1 MVVDGQERGY
11 NVIKES
17 CRMETDTMKNDI
29 LPAIERWVASG
40 ERVAVATV
48 VKVEG
53 TAPRREG
60 AKLAVSASGEMAGSV
75 SGGCVEGAVLE
86 EALHV
91 LKTGK
96 PVLLQYGITAD
107 MLTDVGLSCG
117 GAISVY
123 VEPLDW

>member
-1 MVVDGQERGY
+1 
-11 NVIKES
+11 
-17 CRMETDTMKNDI
+17 METNILKNEL
-29 LPAIERWVASG
+29 LPTIEQWRAEGKKVAI
-40 ERVAVATV
+40 ATV
-48 VKVEG
+48 VRVLG

-60 AKLAVSASGEMAGSV
+60 AKLVVSDAGELAGSV

-86 EALHV
+86 EALRV

-96 PVLLQYGITAD
+96 PALLQYGITSD

-117 GAISVY
+117 GTISVL

>member
-1 MVVDGQERGY
+1 
-11 NVIKES
+11 
-17 CRMETDTMKNDI
+17 METDTMKNDI
-29 LPAIERWVASG
+29 LPAIERWLAAGEQVAI
-40 ERVAVATV
+40 ATV

-53 TAPRREG
+53 TAPRGEG
-60 AKLAVSASGEMAGSV
+60 AKLAMATNGEMAGSV
-75 SGGCVEGAVLE
+75 SGGCVEGAVFE
-86 EALHV
+86 EAMRV

-117 GAISVY
+117 GSISVY

>member
-1 MVVDGQERGY
+1 
-11 NVIKES
+11 
-17 CRMETDTMKNDI
+17 METSTIINDI
-29 LPAIERWVASG
+29 LPAIERWLTDG
-40 ERVAVATV
+40 QKVAVATV

-60 AKLAVSASGEMAGSV
+60 AKLVVAANGEMAGSV

-86 EALHV
+86 EALRV
-91 LKTGK
+91 LKTGR
-96 PVLLQYGITAD
+96 PVLVQYGITAD

-117 GAISVY
+117 GTISVY

>member
-1 MVVDGQERGY
+1 
-11 NVIKES
+11 
-17 CRMETDTMKNDI
+17 METSTIINDI
-29 LPAIERWVASG
+29 LPAVERWLADG
-40 ERVAVATV
+40 QKIAVATV

-60 AKLAVSASGEMAGSV
+60 AKLVVASNGEMAGSV

-86 EALHV
+86 EALRV
-91 LKTGK
+91 LKTGQ
-96 PVLLQYGITAD
+96 PVLVQYGITAD

>member
-1 MVVDGQERGY
+1 
-11 NVIKES
+11 
-17 CRMETDTMKNDI
+17 METDTIKNDI
-29 LPAIERWVASG
+29 LPAIERWMAAG
-40 ERVAVATV
+40 EQVAVATV
-48 VKVEG
+48 VKVDG
-53 TAPRREG
+53 TAPRKEG
-60 AKLAVSASGEMAGSV
+60 AKLVVNGSGEMAGSV

-86 EALHV
+86 EALRV

>member
-1 MVVDGQERGY
+1 
-11 NVIKES
+11 
-17 CRMETDTMKNDI
+17 METDTMKNDI
-29 LPAIERWVASG
+29 LPAIERWLAAG

-48 VKVEG
+48 VKVDG

-86 EALHV
+86 EALRV

-96 PVLLQYGITAD
+96 PILLEYGITAD

>member
-1 MVVDGQERGY
+1 
-11 NVIKES
+11 
-17 CRMETDTMKNDI
+17 METDTLRNDI
-29 LPAIERWVASG
+29 FPAIERWIAEGQTVAM
-40 ERVAVATV
+40 ATV

-60 AKLAVSASGEMAGSV
+60 AKLAVSSNGEMAGSV

-86 EALHV
+86 EALRV
-91 LKTGK
+91 LKTGT
-96 PVLLQYGITAD
+96 PILLQYGITAD

>member
-1 MVVDGQERGY
+1 MSHIDQAAAQE
-11 NVIKES
+11 EEPT
-17 CRMETDTMKNDI
+17 METSTIINDI
-29 LPAIERWVASG
+29 LPAIERWLADG
-40 ERVAVATV
+40 QKVAVATV

-60 AKLAVSASGEMAGSV
+60 AKLVVAANGEMAGSV

-86 EALHV
+86 EALRV
-91 LKTGK
+91 LKTGQ

-123 VEPLDW
+123 VEPLEW